1 LHLPAQAE
9 GIMGWIDINELIREL
24 LAIKA
29 NNEELTKR
37 VLRLELEVEAIASRE
52 RDRFSVRYV
61 QGDELW

>member
-1 LHLPAQAE
+1 
-9 GIMGWIDINELIREL
+9 MGWIDINELIREL
-24 LAIKA
+24 LAVKA

-52 RDRFSVRYV
+52 RDRFRVRYV